1 MKNKIILFLVCLII
15 VIFLIDITKET
26 FSNSL
31 GESARNRVMG
41 NYSVEHETIDST
53 TIKSIVSKIDGT
65 VLNISFTSSGEKIP
79 SPADI
84 RIHTNNS
91 GNYLGINSE
100 SNELIEDNSS
110 NYVWKLHKFINNTQ
124 VDNTIKDLNNGNSRG
139 KNAVCID
146 PPFYMITGTGSN
158 HKHLALQYNYGRV
171 MTAKIGN
178 YDKQAWDVSDKKLDT
193 HQLVVKNIYQTPVG
207 PLTPGE
213 SIVDPNKIK
222 INLSVLDDSLKSMLG
237 IENVSSNNS
246 NSNSDQQC
254 DQYLS
259 KEVVQSLCPG
269 CPGI

>member
-41 NYSVEHETIDST
+41 NSSVEHETIDST

-79 SPADI
+79 SPAKI

-110 NYVWKLHKFINNTQ
+110 NYLWELHKIVNNNQ
-124 VDNTIKDLNNGNSRG
+124 IYNLSSGRG

-237 IENVSSNNS
+237 IENANSDTS
-246 NSNSDQQC
+246 NSNSEQC

>member
-26 FSNSL
+26 FQNGFSSNIVRNQLGSNSD
-31 GESARNRVMG
+31 
-41 NYSVEHETIDST
+41 EHETIDST
-53 TIKSIVSKIDGT
+53 NIKSIVSKIDGT
-65 VLNISFTSSGEKIP
+65 ILNISFTSSGDKIP
-79 SPADI
+79 SPAEI

-100 SNELIEDNSS
+100 SNQLIEDNSS

-124 VDNTIKDLNNGNSRG
+124 VNNTIKDLNNGKSRG

-146 PPFYMITGTGSN
+146 PPFYMITGTGTN
-158 HKHLALQYNYGRV
+158 HEHLALQYNYGRV

-178 YDKQAWDVSDKKLDT
+178 YDKQAWDVSDTKLDT
-193 HQLVVKNIYQTPVG
+193 HQLVVKDIYQTPVG

-237 IENVSSNNS
+237 IESTSSNNS
-246 NSNSDQQC
+246 NSNSEQC

-269 CPGI
+269 CVGI